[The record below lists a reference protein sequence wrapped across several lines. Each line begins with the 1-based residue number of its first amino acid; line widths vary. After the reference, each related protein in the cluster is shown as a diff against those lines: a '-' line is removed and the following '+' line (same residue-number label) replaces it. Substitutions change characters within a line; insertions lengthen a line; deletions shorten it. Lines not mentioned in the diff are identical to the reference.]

1 MQIGERRTTLVK
13 LGKTHP
19 LSFSSKNNMAL
30 FWYLQVLRIV
40 EYDNARHG
48 TRTVK
53 RAARF
58 LPRGYYTLPRTYSTL
73 YFANE
78 HCW

>member
-53 RAARF
+53 RAVLSHPDAARF
-58 LPRGYYTLPRTYSTL
+58 LPRAYYTLP
-73 YFANE
+73 
-78 HCW
+78 